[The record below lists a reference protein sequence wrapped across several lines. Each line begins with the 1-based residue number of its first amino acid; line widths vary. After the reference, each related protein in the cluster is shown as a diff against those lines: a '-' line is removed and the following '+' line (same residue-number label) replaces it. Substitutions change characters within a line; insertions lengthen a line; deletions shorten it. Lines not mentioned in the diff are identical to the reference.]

1 MDDLHT
7 ALTGGD
13 LLEKGGEKRSRQKR
27 SDESGMDLFSF
38 CSYVPLCTARD
49 PNRQEG

>member
-13 LLEKGGEKRSRQKR
+13 LPEKGGEKGSRQKH
-27 SDESGMDLFSF
+27 SGESGMDLFL
-38 CSYVPLCTARD
+38 PLCTARD